1 MLQSKGSL
9 STLNFINI
17 PGESTDVFFNQVV
30 VFREE
35 SNLNY
40 FPERYWHDHLDFM
53 EIQCWVNGENVL
65 LGNSHTRYTNDT
77 VEWVS
82 NYSGLYEDSHR
93 NAVDGVITYNGQ
105 SNRASA
111 VSWPNNNFER
121 WHWVCTTDVEYNF
134 NDIEV
139 MIFYSILKYFNRKHT
154 TVIFDINTMFNCINT
169 NLFSIIA
176 RNGKNEFHSD

>member
-17 PGESTDVFFNQVV
+17 TGESTDVFFNQVV

-134 NDIEV
+134 NDIEAILLYNV
-139 MIFYSILKYFNRKHT
+139 DAEFYSERMAGCRICLLYTSPSPR
-154 TVIFDINTMFNCINT
+154 D
-169 NLFSIIA
+169 
-176 RNGKNEFHSD
+176 RG